1 MRFATC
7 QDHAGGDDIA
17 GSLAVN
23 PSCAQPKIQS
33 HDKLNFAGLEPKT
46 YRQPY
51 LQRMR
56 GPVAIHSIGSSQ
68 DHIFKA
74 LT

>member
-33 HDKLNFAGLEPKT
+33 HDKLNFAGLSQKPIDNLICKEC
-46 YRQPY
+46 
-51 LQRMR
+51 
-56 GPVAIHSIGSSQ
+56 VALWPFTQ
-68 DHIFKA
+68 
-74 LT
+74 